1 MYRLAK
7 QEDFADIIALCTKH
21 KVLVPRA
28 NKRSILMV
36 YENEQGRIIGL
47 GALKVEAFIEPLIA
61 ENPLVGNGIFNR
73 LEGLAIGSNYEEVN
87 CICNP
92 DKVPLF
98 EKAGFEV
105 IETKKVIMS
114 KTLK

>member
-7 QEDFADIIALCTKH
+7 ESDYKDIIALCAKNQI
-21 KVLVPRA
+21 LVPTMD
-28 NKRSILMV
+28 KRSVLMV
-36 YENEQGRIIGL
+36 FENEEGRITGI

-61 ENPLVGNGIFNR
+61 ESGAVAVGLFNR
-73 LEGLAIGSNYEEVN
+73 LEGLAIGSNYKVVS

-98 EKAGFEV
+98 EKAGFKVTEV
-105 IETKKVIMS
+105 GKVLME
-114 KTLK
+114 KNF